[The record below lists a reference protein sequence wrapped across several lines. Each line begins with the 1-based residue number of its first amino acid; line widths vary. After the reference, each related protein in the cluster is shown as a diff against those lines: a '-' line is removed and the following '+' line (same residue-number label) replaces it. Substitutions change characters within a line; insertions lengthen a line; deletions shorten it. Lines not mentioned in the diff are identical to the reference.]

1 MSLSQLVS
9 QLLERGNA
17 MQSFWGFYISV
28 SLGLIAFFGSAKR
41 PRRLAALLSLV
52 FIAFAYVNADGMTG
66 IAKQREFLWKQLDV
80 FQTQIQSSAS
90 PAAPVGPLSE
100 AKFVAGIKDVTQPPD
115 SCEVLRFHIGCDIV
129 VLAALWFL
137 TLRRISAGAGDAKA

>member
-1 MSLSQLVS
+1 MSLSELVS

-17 MQSFWGFYISV
+17 MQSFWGFYITV

-41 PRRLAALLSLV
+41 PRRLAALVSLTFV
-52 FIAFAYVNADGMTG
+52 AFAYVNADGMTD
-66 IAKQREFLWKQLDV
+66 IARQREFLWKQLDA
-80 FQTQIQSSAS
+80 FSAVS
-90 PAAPVGPLSE
+90 PAASAATAEGSLSE
-100 AKFVAGIKDVTQPPD
+100 AKFAAGIKDVTKPPD

-137 TLRRISAGAGDAKA
+137 TLRRCPAGAGDAKA